1 MESRTLCFILFS
13 RIIFVTDQRGA
24 QGKVDKISLVLL
36 FSPKQE
42 LGKFLRAGSL
52 DIANSLGLDFLM
64 LVAVVLGVRWKSSE
78 VISGSIVI
86 REQICFHFM
95 ITVTKM

>member
-1 MESRTLCFILFS
+1 M
-13 RIIFVTDQRGA
+13 
-24 QGKVDKISLVLL
+24 LL

-64 LVAVVLGVRWKSSE
+64 LVAVVLGEVEELRSCLGQYCHQGADLFSLYDHSDQDVNVSSFQFC
-78 VISGSIVI
+78 IFLI
-86 REQICFHFM
+86 QNCFSL
-95 ITVTKM
+95 